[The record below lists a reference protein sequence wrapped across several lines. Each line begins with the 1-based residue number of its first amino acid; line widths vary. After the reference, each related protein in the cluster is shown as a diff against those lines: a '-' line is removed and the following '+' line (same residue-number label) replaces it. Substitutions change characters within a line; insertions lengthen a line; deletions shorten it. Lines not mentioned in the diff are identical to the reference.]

1 MKTSPFKTGR
11 LYLLAFI
18 FASVVFP
25 IASAETL
32 PPLKNGKA
40 PQSFGEMW
48 SGFDPRAEP
57 LDVEVLHE
65 WEENDVVM
73 QVLRYRIGIFKGQ
86 KSMMAAIYGFPKG
99 GKDLPG
105 LLNIHG
111 GGQYADYKAVLTN
124 AKRGYATITIAWAGR
139 LSSPDYRVSPNEVAL
154 FWEGKTD
161 DPKYRITTDWGA
173 LDAYHAPS
181 KHGKDAFPT
190 IPDGNQDWTLDEVE
204 SPRNNSWFLVTLG
217 ARRALTFLEQRP
229 EVDGEKLGVYGHS
242 MGGKLTVATAAS
254 DERVKAAAPSCG
266 GISDRYSENPLH
278 RNTVGDATA
287 LKEIDCPTI
296 FLSPANDFH
305 GHINNLVEATQEIQT
320 KDWRVVASPH
330 LNHRDSPEGEVA
342 SQLWFD
348 QYLKGSF
355 SWPET
360 PGAEL
365 QLKKETGIPVFTVKP
380 DQSRPVL
387 KVEVFYTQQGFDDG
401 DRAHRENRINRFWHS
416 AEATQAGDTWTAAL
430 PVFSPDLPLWVY
442 ANVLY
447 PLDEPVTGAGYYY
460 GVYTT
465 EQFRLSTLIQKV
477 SPGELREAG
486 VTAVLKPTPVIETFD
501 PGWEKQWFTHK
512 SDTWEI
518 RTHKVYHPL
527 WAAPEGARLSL
538 EVRSPGAGKFV
549 VGIDGYATEVILN
562 GGTGWQTILLPLSDF
577 TDASGAPLD
586 GWSGIKELRLL
597 PEDRLRSVT
606 KGAAPRLLGGAWEGE
621 APEFRSLRWIGP

>member
-1 MKTSPFKTGR
+1 MGGI
-11 LYLLAFI
+11 LLSTFLCS
-18 FASVVFP
+18 ASVFQF
-25 IASAETL
+25 ASAETL
-32 PPLKNGKA
+32 PPLKDGKA
-40 PQSFGEMW
+40 PQSFDEMW

-65 WEENDVVM
+65 WEEDDVVM
-73 QVLRYRIGIFKGQ
+73 QVLRYRIGVFKG
-86 KSMMAAIYGFPKG
+86 KKAMMAAIYGYPKG

-111 GGQYADYKAVLTN
+111 GGQFADYKAVLTN

-139 LSSPDYRVSPNEVAL
+139 LTSPEYRVTPNEVAL

-217 ARRALTFLEQRP
+217 ARRALTFLEERP

-254 DERVKAAAPSCG
+254 DDRVKAAAPSCG
-266 GISDRYSENPLH
+266 GVSDRYSENPLH

-287 LKEIDCPTI
+287 LKQITCPTI

-305 GHINNLVEATQEIQT
+305 GHINNLVEASHEIQA
-320 KDWRVVASPH
+320 KEWRVVSSPH

-360 PGAEL
+360 PTSKL
-365 QLKKETGIPVFTVKP
+365 QLKNENGIPLFTVKP
-380 DQSRPVL
+380 DSSRPVL
-387 KVEVFYTQQGFDDG
+387 SVEVFYTQQGFDDG
-401 DRAHRENRINRFWHS
+401 DQAHRENRINRFWHS
-416 AEATQAGDTWTAAL
+416 AEASQSGDNWTAAL

-447 PLDEPVTGAGYYY
+447 PLEAPVTGAGYYY

-465 EQFRLSTLIQKV
+465 DKFRLSSLIQKV
-477 SPGELREAG
+477 SDVELREAG
-486 VTAVLKPTPVIETFD
+486 VTTVLKPSPVIESFEA
-501 PGWEKQWFTHK
+501 GWEKQWFTHK
-512 SDTWEI
+512 ADTWEM
-518 RTHKVYHPL
+518 RTHKVYHPV
-527 WAAPEGARLSL
+527 WAAPEGAKLSL
-538 EVRSPGAGKFV
+538 EVRSPVAEKFV
-549 VGIDGYATEVILN
+549 IGIDSYASEITLD
-562 GGTGWQTILLPLSDF
+562 GSAGWQTITLSLSDF
-577 TDASGAPLD
+577 KDGSEAPMK

-597 PEDRLRSVT
+597 PEDSLRSDT
-606 KGAAPRLLGGAWEGE
+606 KGAAPRMLGGPWEGE
-621 APEFRSLRWIGP
+621 APGFRNLRWVE